1 MVVILFAGFFV
12 LLLGAVGMLW
22 IVSTWNRFHKLE
34 LAVEL
39 SWANYESLAK
49 LKHEMLPDLTE
60 LVKGYAKHE
69 IQFFEQLF
77 IARQAASGALLAK
90 NLSQLNMAESN
101 LAQMMP
107 RFNALSEAYPEV
119 KADKHFLDLSN
130 KLVRLEEQLAD
141 GREFYNSE
149 ATVFNIAIGILPDTI
164 VASMKGARRRD
175 LIDIPD
181 YMHNDY
187 VMSF

>member
-1 MVVILFAGFFV
+1 MKFAIP
-12 LLLGAVGMLW
+12 LSMLP
-22 IVSTWNRFHKLE
+22 IDEIKPLAIAADQMGYDS
-34 LAVEL
+34 LAVSDHLIHPETFSVPYPYTDDGSVRWEPGTDWPDPINTL
-39 SWANYESLAK
+39 SL
-49 LKHEMLPDLTE
+49 
-60 LVKGYAKHE
+60 
-69 IQFFEQLF
+69 
-77 IARQAASGALLAK
+77 IAGATKNITK

-101 LAQMMP
+101 LSQMMP

-149 ATVFNIAIGILPDTI
+149 ATVFNTAIGMLPDTI

-181 YMHNDY
+181 FMHNDY